1 MASLTVYSSPGYQ
14 GHLRLNQDIERYRNT
29 TVPLPISYQLWPGFE
44 HEYYAMV
51 ALWRRWLNTGFG
63 WQKDTIRG
71 WRPAQPGGREQVT
84 SVSHSRHYEQ
94 SVPPPP
100 QSFRTLTLW
109 GGGGETMK
117 SLGRLWCRPRGSK
130 PPASQWDGNDCN
142 ELPGLL
148 CLRGFHNETAVAA
161 VLTA

>member
-14 GHLRLNQDIERYRNT
+14 GYLRLNQDIEIRLFPYPSAINYGRGLKMNIMLWLPSEDADLT
-29 TVPLPISYQLWPGFE
+29 PVSDDRRMPSEVDVLPNPGVENRSPLCKPQS
-44 HEYYAMV
+44 
-51 ALWRRWLNTGFG
+51 ALW
-63 WQKDTIRG
+63 TI
-71 WRPAQPGGREQVT
+71 A
-84 SVSHSRHYEQ
+84 
-94 SVPPPP
+94 PPPP
-100 QSFRTLTLW
+100 PIISYFEFRG

-148 CLRGFHNETAVAA
+148 CLRGFHNETTVAA
-161 VLTA
+161 VLAA